1 MTSCGNEFCSEAAGG
16 GAGGAREQRCKR
28 KEHDESPKNCCKFT
42 KSTGSKEA
50 MTGPF
55 WMKWMAPGT
64 QEQEEAALEEEKER
78 LQKYYITAEKYSVQA
93 QAQERLERPEP
104 KSRKAKDP
112 ASKMKQISK
121 KIGKLQEEIK
131 AVEEELEEKAGHP
144 LSKADKVKDE
154 TLGNLMGK
162 VKKLKKQKQ
171 ELKEKEKD
179 SPKPVEGIKD
189 RIEEN
194 MENMRALA
202 DRPYALEEMTLE
214 ELEAEKEE
222 LQEQLEEVSEEL
234 GGLARKEERKACA
247 DLFLRLRQLKRMTRR
262 PSYSS
267 SGAFLD
273 EIPEHS
279 SVEHSWS
286 RRGSI
291 ESVSLS
297 EEFEEELDESDEKG
311 EEVEEEDEE
320 GDWHIMTKEELH
332 NAVIEMKGQKGRLK
346 QLIKEFDQGVQ
357 AKTGRK
363 VTKEERAP
371 IENIYHSYK
380 KTKARIKLIEALLTN
395 KTSE

>member
-1 MTSCGNEFCSEAAGG
+1 
-16 GAGGAREQRCKR
+16 
-28 KEHDESPKNCCKFT
+28 
-42 KSTGSKEA
+42 
-50 MTGPF
+50 
-55 WMKWMAPGT
+55 MAPST
-64 QEQEEAALEEEKER
+64 EEQEQAAVEEEKQR
-78 LQKYYITAEKYSVQA
+78 LQKYYLTAEKYSVEA
-93 QAQERLERPEP
+93 QAQERLERPET
-104 KSRKAKDP
+104 KSRKAKKDP
-112 ASKMKQISK
+112 ASKIKQISK

-131 AVEEELEEKAGHP
+131 AVEEELEAKAGHP

-162 VKKLKKQKQ
+162 VKKLKKEKQ
-171 ELKEKEKD
+171 ELKEKERD
-179 SPKPVEGIKD
+179 SPKPVEGIKG

-267 SGAFLD
+267 TGVFLD

-279 SVEHSWS
+279 SVEHAWS

-297 EEFEEELDESDEKG
+297 EEFEE
-311 EEVEEEDEE
+311 
-320 GDWHIMTKEELH
+320 
-332 NAVIEMKGQKGRLK
+332 
-346 QLIKEFDQGVQ
+346 
-357 AKTGRK
+357 
-363 VTKEERAP
+363 
-371 IENIYHSYK
+371 
-380 KTKARIKLIEALLTN
+380 
-395 KTSE
+395 

>member
-1 MTSCGNEFCSEAAGG
+1 MTQNLCFFQAKHESDFFFLP
-16 GAGGAREQRCKR
+16 RCKR

-42 KSTGSKEA
+42 KSTGTKEA

-55 WMKWMAPGT
+55 WMKWMAPST

-78 LQKYYITAEKYSVQA
+78 LQKYYVTAEKYSVQA
-93 QAQERLERPEP
+93 QAQERLGRPET

-112 ASKMKQISK
+112 ASKIKQISK

-131 AVEEELEEKAGHP
+131 AVEEELEAKAGHP

-162 VKKLKKQKQ
+162 VKKLKKEKQ

-179 SPKPVEGIKD
+179 LPKPVEGIKN

-202 DRPYALEEMTLE
+202 DRPYVLEEMTLE

-267 SGAFLD
+267 SGIFLD

-279 SVEHSWS
+279 SVEHAWS

-297 EEFEEELDESDEKG
+297 EEFEEELDESEEKG
-311 EEVEEEDEE
+311 EEVEEEEKEE
-320 GDWHIMTKEELH
+320 GDWHIMTKEELR
-332 NAVIEMKGQKGRLK
+332 NAVMEMKGQKGRLK
-346 QLIKEFDQGVQ
+346 QLIKEFDQCVQ

-380 KTKARIKLIEALLTN
+380 KTKARIKLIEALLSN

>member
-1 MTSCGNEFCSEAAGG
+1 MTA
-16 GAGGAREQRCKR
+16 
-28 KEHDESPKNCCKFT
+28 
-42 KSTGSKEA
+42 
-50 MTGPF
+50 GPF
-55 WMKWMAPGT
+55 WMKWMAPST
-64 QEQEEAALEEEKER
+64 EEQEQAAVEEEKQR
-78 LQKYYITAEKYSVQA
+78 LQKYYLTAEKYSVEA
-93 QAQERLERPEP
+93 QAQERLERPET
-104 KSRKAKDP
+104 KSRKAKKDP
-112 ASKMKQISK
+112 ASKIKQISK

-131 AVEEELEEKAGHP
+131 AVEEELEAKAGHP

-162 VKKLKKQKQ
+162 VKKLKKEKQ

-179 SPKPVEGIKD
+179 SPKPVEGIKNK
-189 RIEEN
+189 IEEN

-202 DRPYALEEMTLE
+202 DRPYVLEEMTLE

-267 SGAFLD
+267 SGIFLD

-279 SVEHSWS
+279 SVEHAWS

-297 EEFEEELDESDEKG
+297 EEFEEDLDESEEKG
-311 EEVEEEDEE
+311 EEVEEE
-320 GDWHIMTKEELH
+320 GDWHIMTKDELR
-332 NAVIEMKGQKGRLK
+332 NAVMEM
-346 QLIKEFDQGVQ
+346 
-357 AKTGRK
+357 
-363 VTKEERAP
+363 
-371 IENIYHSYK
+371 
-380 KTKARIKLIEALLTN
+380 
-395 KTSE
+395 

>member
-1 MTSCGNEFCSEAAGG
+1 MKSCGNKLCAEEEKA
-16 GAGGAREQRCKR
+16 AREQRCKR
-28 KEHDESPKNCCKFT
+28 KEHDESPKTCCKFT
-42 KSTGSKEA
+42 KSTTGEEA
-50 MTGPF
+50 MTAGPF
-55 WMKWMAPGT
+55 WMKWMAPST
-64 QEQEEAALEEEKER
+64 EEQEQAAVEEEKQR
-78 LQKYYITAEKYSVQA
+78 LQKYYLTAEKYSVEA
-93 QAQERLERPEP
+93 QAQERLERPEI
-104 KSRKAKDP
+104 KSRKTKKDP
-112 ASKMKQISK
+112 ASKIKQISK
-121 KIGKLQEEIK
+121 KIAKLQEEIK
-131 AVEEELEEKAGHP
+131 QVEEELEEAAGHP

-162 VKKLKKQKQ
+162 VKKLKKEKQ

-179 SPKPVEGIKD
+179 SPKPIEGIKE

-194 MENMRALA
+194 MENNRALA
-202 DRPYALEEMTLE
+202 DRPYILEEMNLE

-222 LQEQLEEVSEEL
+222 LAEQLEELAEDF
-234 GGLARKEERKACA
+234 ARKEERKACA

-267 SGAFLD
+267 SGIFLD

-279 SVEHSWS
+279 SVEHNWS

-297 EEFEEELDESDEKG
+297 EEFEEELDDSDEKG
-311 EEVEEEDEE
+311 EEEEEEEE
-320 GDWHIMTKEELH
+320 GDWHIMTREELC
-332 NAVIEMKGQKGRLK
+332 NAVREMKGQKGRLK

-371 IENIYHSYK
+371 IQNIYSSYK
-380 KTKARIKLIEALLTN
+380 KTKSKIKLIEALLSN
-395 KTSE
+395 KASD

>member
-1 MTSCGNEFCSEAAGG
+1 MNLKFSFLP
-16 GAGGAREQRCKR
+16 RCKR

-42 KSTGSKEA
+42 KSTGTREA

-55 WMKWMAPGT
+55 WMKWMAPST
-64 QEQEEAALEEEKER
+64 QEQEDAALEEEKER
-78 LQKYYITAEKYSVQA
+78 LQKYYVTAEKYSVEA
-93 QAQERLERPEP
+93 QAQERLERPET

-112 ASKMKQISK
+112 ASKIKQISK

-131 AVEEELEEKAGHP
+131 AVEEELEAKAGHP

-162 VKKLKKQKQ
+162 VKKLKKEKQ
-171 ELKEKEKD
+171 ELKEKERD
-179 SPKPVEGIKD
+179 SPKPVEGIKN

-202 DRPYALEEMTLE
+202 DRPYVLEEMSLE

-267 SGAFLD
+267 SGIFLD

-279 SVEHSWS
+279 SVEHAWS

-311 EEVEEEDEE
+311 EEVEEEE
-320 GDWHIMTKEELH
+320 GDWHIMTKDELR
-332 NAVIEMKGQKGRLK
+332 NAVMEMKGQKGRLK
-346 QLIKEFDQGVQ
+346 QLIKEFEQGAQ

-380 KTKARIKLIEALLTN
+380 KTKARIKLIEALLSN

>member
-1 MTSCGNEFCSEAAGG
+1 MKSCGNKLCAEEEKA
-16 GAGGAREQRCKR
+16 AREQRCKR

-42 KSTGSKEA
+42 KSTSTGGEA
-50 MTGPF
+50 MTTGPF
-55 WMKWMAPGT
+55 WMKWMAPST
-64 QEQEEAALEEEKER
+64 EEQEQAAVEEEKQR
-78 LQKYYITAEKYSVQA
+78 LQKYYLTAEKYSVEA
-93 QAQERLERPEP
+93 QAQERLERPET
-104 KSRKAKDP
+104 KSRKTKKDP
-112 ASKMKQISK
+112 ASKIKQISK
-121 KIGKLQEEIK
+121 KIAKLQEEIK
-131 AVEEELEEKAGHP
+131 LVEEELEEAAGHP

-162 VKKLKKQKQ
+162 VKKLKKEKQ

-179 SPKPVEGIKD
+179 SPKPIEGIKE

-194 MENMRALA
+194 MENNRALA
-202 DRPYALEEMTLE
+202 DRPYILEEMNLE

-222 LQEQLEEVSEEL
+222 LAEQLEELAEDF
-234 GGLARKEERKACA
+234 ARKEERKACA

-267 SGAFLD
+267 SGIFLD

-279 SVEHSWS
+279 SVEHNWS

-297 EEFEEELDESDEKG
+297 EEFEEELDDSDEK
-311 EEVEEEDEE
+311 VEEEEEEEE
-320 GDWHIMTKEELH
+320 GDWHIMTREELC
-332 NAVIEMKGQKGRLK
+332 NAVREMKGQKGRLK

-371 IENIYHSYK
+371 IQNIYSSYK
-380 KTKARIKLIEALLTN
+380 KTKSKIKLIEALLSN
-395 KTSE
+395 KASD

>member
-1 MTSCGNEFCSEAAGG
+1 M
-16 GAGGAREQRCKR
+16 
-28 KEHDESPKNCCKFT
+28 
-42 KSTGSKEA
+42 
-50 MTGPF
+50 
-55 WMKWMAPGT
+55 
-64 QEQEEAALEEEKER
+64 
-78 LQKYYITAEKYSVQA
+78 QKYYLTAEKYSVEA
-93 QAQERLERPEP
+93 QAQERLERPET
-104 KSRKAKDP
+104 KSRKTKKDP
-112 ASKMKQISK
+112 ASKIKQISK
-121 KIGKLQEEIK
+121 KIAKLQEEIK
-131 AVEEELEEKAGHP
+131 QVEEELEEAAGHP

-162 VKKLKKQKQ
+162 VKKLKKEKQ

-179 SPKPVEGIKD
+179 SPKPIEGIKE

-194 MENMRALA
+194 MENNRALA
-202 DRPYALEEMTLE
+202 DRPYILEEMNLE

-222 LQEQLEEVSEEL
+222 LAEQLEELAEDF
-234 GGLARKEERKACA
+234 ARKEERKACA

-267 SGAFLD
+267 SGIFLD

-279 SVEHSWS
+279 SVEHNWS

-297 EEFEEELDESDEKG
+297 EEFEEDLEDSDEKG
-311 EEVEEEDEE
+311 EEEEEEEE
-320 GDWHIMTKEELH
+320 GDWHIMTREELC
-332 NAVIEMKGQKGRLK
+332 NAVREMKGQKGRLK

-371 IENIYHSYK
+371 IQNIYSSYK
-380 KTKARIKLIEALLTN
+380 KTKSKIKLIEALLSN
-395 KTSE
+395 KASD

>member
-1 MTSCGNEFCSEAAGG
+1 MS
-16 GAGGAREQRCKR
+16 RCKR

-42 KSTGSKEA
+42 KSTGSKGEA

-55 WMKWMAPGT
+55 WLKWMAPST

-78 LQKYYITAEKYSVQA
+78 LQKYYITAEKYSSEA
-93 QAQERLERPEP
+93 QAQERLERPNEI
-104 KSRKAKDP
+104 KSRKERKNP

-131 AVEEELEEKAGHP
+131 AVEEELEAKAGHP

-162 VKKLKKQKQ
+162 VKKLKKEKQ
-171 ELKEKEKD
+171 ELKEKDRD
-179 SPKPVEGIKD
+179 SSSKPVEGIKD

-202 DRPYALEEMTLE
+202 DRPYALEDMTLE

-234 GGLARKEERKACA
+234 GGLARKEERKACG

-267 SGAFLD
+267 SGVFLD

-279 SVEHSWS
+279 SVEHAWS

-297 EEFEEELDESDEKG
+297 EEFEEEADDSDEKG
-311 EEVEEEDEE
+311 EEAEEEKEE
-320 GDWHIMTKEELH
+320 GDWHIMSKEELH

-346 QLIKEFDQGVQ
+346 QLIREFDQGVQ
-357 AKTGRK
+357 GKTGRK
-363 VTKEERAP
+363 PTKEERAP

>member
-1 MTSCGNEFCSEAAGG
+1 MF
-16 GAGGAREQRCKR
+16 
-28 KEHDESPKNCCKFT
+28 
-42 KSTGSKEA
+42 
-50 MTGPF
+50 
-55 WMKWMAPGT
+55 
-64 QEQEEAALEEEKER
+64 LR
-78 LQKYYITAEKYSVQA
+78 LHKYYLTAEKYSVEA
-93 QAQERLERPEP
+93 QAQERLERPET
-104 KSRKAKDP
+104 KSRKTKKDP
-112 ASKMKQISK
+112 ASKIKQISK
-121 KIGKLQEEIK
+121 KIAKLQEEIK
-131 AVEEELEEKAGHP
+131 LVEEELEEAAGHP

-162 VKKLKKQKQ
+162 VKKLKKEKQ

-179 SPKPVEGIKD
+179 SPKPIEGIKE

-194 MENMRALA
+194 MENNRALA
-202 DRPYALEEMTLE
+202 DRPYILEEMNLE

-222 LQEQLEEVSEEL
+222 LAEQLEELAEDF
-234 GGLARKEERKACA
+234 ARKEERKACA

-267 SGAFLD
+267 SGIFLD

-279 SVEHSWS
+279 SVEHNWS

-297 EEFEEELDESDEKG
+297 EEFEEELDDSDEKG
-311 EEVEEEDEE
+311 EEEEEEEE
-320 GDWHIMTKEELH
+320 GDWHIMTREELC
-332 NAVIEMKGQKGRLK
+332 NAVREMKGQKGRLK

-371 IENIYHSYK
+371 IQNIYSSYK
-380 KTKARIKLIEALLTN
+380 KTKSKIKLIEALLSN
-395 KTSE
+395 KASD

>member
-1 MTSCGNEFCSEAAGG
+1 
-16 GAGGAREQRCKR
+16 
-28 KEHDESPKNCCKFT
+28 
-42 KSTGSKEA
+42 
-50 MTGPF
+50 
-55 WMKWMAPGT
+55 MAPST
-64 QEQEEAALEEEKER
+64 EEQEQAAVEEEKQR
-78 LQKYYITAEKYSVQA
+78 LQKYYLTAEKYSVEA
-93 QAQERLERPEP
+93 QAQERLERPET
-104 KSRKAKDP
+104 KSRKTKKDP

-121 KIGKLQEEIK
+121 KIGKLQDEIK
-131 AVEEELEEKAGHP
+131 AVEEELEAKAGHP

-162 VKKLKKQKQ
+162 VKKLKKEKQ
-171 ELKEKEKD
+171 ELKEKDRD
-179 SPKPVEGIKD
+179 SSSKPVEGIKD

-214 ELEAEKEE
+214 ELETEKEE

-267 SGAFLD
+267 SGIFLD

-279 SVEHSWS
+279 SVEHNWS

-297 EEFEEELDESDEKG
+297 EEFEEDLDDSDEKG
-311 EEVEEEDEE
+311 EEE
-320 GDWHIMTKEELH
+320 
-332 NAVIEMKGQKGRLK
+332 
-346 QLIKEFDQGVQ
+346 
-357 AKTGRK
+357 
-363 VTKEERAP
+363 
-371 IENIYHSYK
+371 
-380 KTKARIKLIEALLTN
+380 
-395 KTSE
+395 

>member
-1 MTSCGNEFCSEAAGG
+1 
-16 GAGGAREQRCKR
+16 
-28 KEHDESPKNCCKFT
+28 
-42 KSTGSKEA
+42 
-50 MTGPF
+50 
-55 WMKWMAPGT
+55 MAPST

-78 LQKYYITAEKYSVQA
+78 LQKYYITAEKYSSEA
-93 QAQERLERPEP
+93 QAQERLERPNEI
-104 KSRKAKDP
+104 KSRKERKNP

-131 AVEEELEEKAGHP
+131 AVEEELEAKAGHP

-162 VKKLKKQKQ
+162 VKKLKKEKQ

-179 SPKPVEGIKD
+179 SPKPIEGIKE

-194 MENMRALA
+194 MENNRALA
-202 DRPYALEEMTLE
+202 DRPYILEEMNLE

-222 LQEQLEEVSEEL
+222 LAEQLEELAEDF
-234 GGLARKEERKACA
+234 ARKEERKACA

-267 SGAFLD
+267 SGIFLD

-279 SVEHSWS
+279 SVEHNWS

-297 EEFEEELDESDEKG
+297 EEFEEELDDSDEK
-311 EEVEEEDEE
+311 EEEE
-320 GDWHIMTKEELH
+320 GDWHIMTREELC
-332 NAVIEMKGQKGRLK
+332 NAVREMKGQKGRLK

-371 IENIYHSYK
+371 IQNIYSSYK
-380 KTKARIKLIEALLTN
+380 KTKSKIKLIEALLSN
-395 KTSE
+395 KASD

>member
-1 MTSCGNEFCSEAAGG
+1 MKSCGNKLCAEEEKA
-16 GAGGAREQRCKR
+16 AREQRCKR

-42 KSTGSKEA
+42 KSTSTGGEA
-50 MTGPF
+50 MTTGPF
-55 WMKWMAPGT
+55 WMKWMAPST
-64 QEQEEAALEEEKER
+64 EEQEQAAVEEEKQR
-78 LQKYYITAEKYSVQA
+78 LQKYYLTAEKYSVEA
-93 QAQERLERPEP
+93 QAQERLERPET
-104 KSRKAKDP
+104 KSRKTKKDP
-112 ASKMKQISK
+112 ASKIKQISK
-121 KIGKLQEEIK
+121 KIAKLQEEIK
-131 AVEEELEEKAGHP
+131 LVEEELEEAAGHP

-162 VKKLKKQKQ
+162 VKKLKKEKQ

-179 SPKPVEGIKD
+179 SPKPIEGIKE

-194 MENMRALA
+194 MENNRALA
-202 DRPYALEEMTLE
+202 DRPYILEEMNLE

-222 LQEQLEEVSEEL
+222 LAEQLEELAEDF
-234 GGLARKEERKACA
+234 ARKEERKACA

-267 SGAFLD
+267 SGIFLD

-279 SVEHSWS
+279 SVEHNWS

-297 EEFEEELDESDEKG
+297 EEFEEELDDSDEKG
-311 EEVEEEDEE
+311 EEEEEEEE
-320 GDWHIMTKEELH
+320 GDWHIMTREELC
-332 NAVIEMKGQKGRLK
+332 NAVREMKGQKGRLK

-371 IENIYHSYK
+371 IQNIYSSYK
-380 KTKARIKLIEALLTN
+380 KTKSKIKLIEALLSN
-395 KTSE
+395 KASD

>member
-1 MTSCGNEFCSEAAGG
+1 MNLKFSFLP
-16 GAGGAREQRCKR
+16 RCKR

-42 KSTGSKEA
+42 KSTGTREA

-55 WMKWMAPGT
+55 WMKWMAPST
-64 QEQEEAALEEEKER
+64 QEQEDAALEEEKER
-78 LQKYYITAEKYSVQA
+78 LQKYYVTAEKYSVEA
-93 QAQERLERPEP
+93 QAQERLERPET

-112 ASKMKQISK
+112 ASKIKQISK

-131 AVEEELEEKAGHP
+131 AVEEELEAKAGHP

-162 VKKLKKQKQ
+162 VKKLKKEKQ
-171 ELKEKEKD
+171 ELKEKERD
-179 SPKPVEGIKD
+179 SPKPVEGIKN

-202 DRPYALEEMTLE
+202 DRPYVLEEMSLE

-267 SGAFLD
+267 SGIFLD

-279 SVEHSWS
+279 SVEHAWS

-311 EEVEEEDEE
+311 EEVEEEE
-320 GDWHIMTKEELH
+320 GDWHIMTKDELR
-332 NAVIEMKGQKGRLK
+332 NAVMEMKGQKGRLK
-346 QLIKEFDQGVQ
+346 QLIKEFEQGVQ

-380 KTKARIKLIEALLTN
+380 KTKARIKLIEALLSN

>member
-1 MTSCGNEFCSEAAGG
+1 MMTSCGNEFCLEEGTA
-16 GAGGAREQRCKR
+16 AREQRWKR

-42 KSTGSKEA
+42 KSTGAKEE

-55 WMKWMAPGT
+55 WMKWMAPST

-78 LQKYYITAEKYSVQA
+78 LQKYYVTAEKYSVQA
-93 QAQERLERPEP
+93 QAQERLERPET

-112 ASKMKQISK
+112 ASKIKQISK
-121 KIGKLQEEIK
+121 KISKLQDEIK
-131 AVEEELEEKAGHP
+131 AMEEELEAKAGHP

-162 VKKLKKQKQ
+162 VKKLKKEKQ

-179 SPKPVEGIKD
+179 SPKPVEGIKS

-202 DRPYALEEMTLE
+202 ERPYSLEEMTLE

-234 GGLARKEERKACA
+234 GGLARKEERKACS

-267 SGAFLD
+267 SGIFLD

-279 SVEHSWS
+279 SVEHAWS

-297 EEFEEELDESDEKG
+297 EEFEEDLDESEEKG
-311 EEVEEEDEE
+311 ENVSEDKEEEEED
-320 GDWHIMTKEELH
+320 WHTMTKHELR
-332 NAVIEMKGQKGRLK
+332 NAVTEMKGQKGRLR
-346 QLIKEFDQGVQ
+346 QLIKEFDQEVQ

-380 KTKARIKLIEALLTN
+380 KTKARIKLIEALLSN
-395 KTSE
+395 KTGE

>member
-1 MTSCGNEFCSEAAGG
+1 MT
-16 GAGGAREQRCKR
+16 
-28 KEHDESPKNCCKFT
+28 
-42 KSTGSKEA
+42 

-55 WMKWMAPGT
+55 WMKWMAPST
-64 QEQEEAALEEEKER
+64 EEQEQAAVEEEKQR
-78 LQKYYITAEKYSVQA
+78 LQKYYLTAEKYSVEA
-93 QAQERLERPEP
+93 QAQERLERPET
-104 KSRKAKDP
+104 KSRKTKKDP
-112 ASKMKQISK
+112 ASKIKQISK
-121 KIGKLQEEIK
+121 KIAKLQEEIK
-131 AVEEELEEKAGHP
+131 LVEEELEEAAGHP

-162 VKKLKKQKQ
+162 VKKLKKEKQ
-171 ELKEKEKD
+171 E
-179 SPKPVEGIKD
+179 SPKPIEGIKE

-194 MENMRALA
+194 MENNRALA
-202 DRPYALEEMTLE
+202 DRPYILEEMNLE

-222 LQEQLEEVSEEL
+222 LAEQLEELAEDF
-234 GGLARKEERKACA
+234 ARKEERKACA

-267 SGAFLD
+267 SGIFLD

-279 SVEHSWS
+279 SVEHNWS

-311 EEVEEEDEE
+311 EEVEEENEE
-320 GDWHIMTKEELH
+320 GDWHIMTKEELR

-357 AKTGRK
+357 SKTGRK

>member
-1 MTSCGNEFCSEAAGG
+1 MKSCGNKLCAEEEKA
-16 GAGGAREQRCKR
+16 AREQRCKR

-42 KSTGSKEA
+42 KSTSTGGEA
-50 MTGPF
+50 MTMTGPF
-55 WMKWMAPGT
+55 WMKWMAPST
-64 QEQEEAALEEEKER
+64 EEQEQAAVEEEKQR
-78 LQKYYITAEKYSVQA
+78 LQKYYLTAEKYSVEA
-93 QAQERLERPEP
+93 QAQERLERPET
-104 KSRKAKDP
+104 KSRKTKKDP
-112 ASKMKQISK
+112 ATKIKQISK
-121 KIGKLQEEIK
+121 KIAKLQEEIK
-131 AVEEELEEKAGHP
+131 LVEEELEEAAGHP

-162 VKKLKKQKQ
+162 VKKLKKEKQ

-179 SPKPVEGIKD
+179 SPKPIEGIKE

-194 MENMRALA
+194 MENNRALA
-202 DRPYALEEMTLE
+202 DRPYILEEMNLE

-222 LQEQLEEVSEEL
+222 LAEQLEELAEDF
-234 GGLARKEERKACA
+234 ARKEERKACA

-267 SGAFLD
+267 SGIFLD

-279 SVEHSWS
+279 SVEHNWS

-297 EEFEEELDESDEKG
+297 EEFEEELDDSDEKG
-311 EEVEEEDEE
+311 EEEEEEEE
-320 GDWHIMTKEELH
+320 GDWHIMTREELC
-332 NAVIEMKGQKGRLK
+332 NAVREMKGQKGRLK

-371 IENIYHSYK
+371 IQNIYSSYK
-380 KTKARIKLIEALLTN
+380 KTKSKIKLIEALLSN
-395 KTSE
+395 KASD